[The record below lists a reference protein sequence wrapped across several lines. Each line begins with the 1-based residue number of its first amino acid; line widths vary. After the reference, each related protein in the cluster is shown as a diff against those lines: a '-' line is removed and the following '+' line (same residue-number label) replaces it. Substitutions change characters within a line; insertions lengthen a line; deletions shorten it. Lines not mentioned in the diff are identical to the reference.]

1 MAVVGSRQNKL
12 PPATSSYVVGRGRG
26 TGGPYTSKR
35 GSNWLMFG
43 TEEEEE
49 KQAENVRIDLRRSI
63 ATMTNGGLF
72 QAYTFHLYVS
82 YHHVVVLI

>member
-49 KQAENVRIDLRRSI
+49 KKYRQQQREEGARKEDEGRWKRKAMGRL
-63 ATMTNGGLF
+63 G
-72 QAYTFHLYVS
+72 
-82 YHHVVVLI
+82 VVLTHPTCYE